1 MFKEA
6 QPIDQNETEIYLRIT
21 EKFTQ
26 KSQQLLQELKDY
38 KGCGEFI
45 RRAISQPSKDTED
58 LAWRQVCPQVKKL
71 KEFFLFSTELE
82 ECFTSI
88 LLYLFDSN
96 NNNSNDKSQQEGIT
110 TAAVTV
116 TTSIA
121 QESLIKSSM
130 ERNQALCRLLC
141 NLLVFALDFDEY
153 KTLNPSIQ
161 NDFSYYRRTLS
172 RYIVVVLYILTF
184 YYYFSFKKKT
194 KDE

>member
-1 MFKEA
+1 MCIEA
-6 QPIDQNETEIYLRIT
+6 QPIDQNETEIYLKIT

-96 NNNSNDKSQQEGIT
+96 KSQQEGIT
-110 TAAVTV
+110 TATVTV
-116 TTSIA
+116 TATA

-172 RYIVVVLYILTF
+172 RY
-184 YYYFSFKKKT
+184 
-194 KDE
+194 